1 MWREANL
8 KVKQLI
14 HFATKNLLNGSKISE
29 SVSQPVKRGLWDGWV
44 VVRMPGGREAA
55 VTCLWVVTPL
65 TASLSLVIVTVAVT
79 TNHWLITEESMLNPH
94 YNGTGDRDYLPKHTI
109 SGLFILCYNNRE
121 YCSRTAFSLVAF
133 LILSPKTILIKFT
146 I

>member
-1 MWREANL
+1 
-8 KVKQLI
+8 
-14 HFATKNLLNGSKISE
+14 
-29 SVSQPVKRGLWDGWV
+29 
-44 VVRMPGGREAA
+44 MPGGREAA

-79 TNHWLITEESMLNPH
+79 TNHWLITEESMLNPY

-121 YCSRTAFSLVAF
+121 YLTIYFSRTAFSIVVAF

-146 I
+146 F